1 MQTHRRSIPVLLAL
15 AVVSL
20 VLVVP
25 TPPHAGAQE
34 TGEQET
40 GAQERPAA
48 EPERDPA
55 PPPIEVGFSGLHLV
69 VEPRVSG
76 VATSVYVSCAD
87 GTYIHREIE
96 GVGAALVE
104 VVRED
109 GAPVADGRCKYEVYV
124 HPPVDKEAM
133 RLAEKKG
140 DFATIERLSR
150 IEQAQTVI
158 HDGIFWVTGGTATAS
173 LHQESDQ

>member
-1 MQTHRRSIPVLLAL
+1 MRTHTRRTHLFLAFTLLTPAL
-15 AVVSL
+15 AMASDVR
-20 VLVVP
+20 
-25 TPPHAGAQE
+25 TQEAGAQGTE
-34 TGEQET
+34 
-40 GAQERPAA
+40 AQKRPAA
-48 EPERDPA
+48 EPERAPA

-87 GTYIHREIE
+87 GTYIHRELE

-109 GAPVADGRCKYEVYV
+109 GEPVADGRCKYEIYV
-124 HPPVDKEAM
+124 HPPVDKVAM
-133 RLAEKKG
+133 RIAEER
-140 DFATIERLSR
+140 DDLATIERLSR

-158 HDGIFWVTGGTATAS
+158 SRGVFRMAGGAAAP
-173 LHQESDQ
+173 LVERPSDP